1 MRLLAARVS
10 MGLWRALAGRA
21 APSGGVFAFWAG
33 IFALC
38 GGIFAPCG
46 GILAPSGA
54 RAASVDLVQVS
65 VDKARVA
72 RIPDHTQIL
81 VIGQPGIADVTM
93 LKNSGMGVITGKSFG
108 ETNLIALDAQGNL
121 LGEWTVRVGA
131 EQGGLLVQNGLNRE
145 SYICAPNCLPTIDLA
160 DAKTIAS
167 DRAAA
172 AAQHTVF
179 AAGR

>member
-1 MRLLAARVS
+1 MRLLATTAITGFF
-10 MGLWRALAGRA
+10 MAL
-21 APSGGVFAFWAG
+21 SGG
-33 IFALC
+33 
-38 GGIFAPCG
+38 
-46 GILAPSGA
+46 LAPPCA
-54 RAASVDLVQVS
+54 FAASGELVQVS

-121 LGEWTVRVGA
+121 LGEWTVRVT
-131 EQGGLLVQNGLNRE
+131 GGKVDLLVQNGLNRE
-145 SYICAPNCLPTIDLA
+145 SYICSPQCLPTIDLA
-160 DAKTIAS
+160 DARTIAS

-172 AAQHTVF
+172 VAQHSTF
-179 AAGR
+179 SGAR

>member
-1 MRLLAARVS
+1 MRLRAARVS
-10 MGLWRALAGRA
+10 TGLWLTIAGMF
-21 APSGGVFAFWAG
+21 APGGA
-33 IFALC
+33 
-38 GGIFAPCG
+38 IFAPCG
-46 GILAPSGA
+46 WLFAPCGA
-54 RAASVDLVQVS
+54 WAASVDLVQVS

-131 EQGGLLVQNGLNRE
+131 EKAGLLVQNGLNRE
-145 SYICAPNCLPTIDLA
+145 SYICSPDCLPTIDLA

-172 AAQHTVF
+172 AAQHTIF

>member
-1 MRLLAARVS
+1 MRVLATAAKIGFFGALAGGFFWTLVG
-10 MGLWRALAGRA
+10 GLAPARALAA
-21 APSGGVFAFWAG
+21 SGG
-33 IFALC
+33 L
-38 GGIFAPCG
+38 
-46 GILAPSGA
+46 L
-54 RAASVDLVQVS
+54 QVS

-121 LGEWTVRVGA
+121 LGEWTVRVGG
-131 EQGGLLVQNGLNRE
+131 EKVDLLVQNGLNRE
-145 SYICAPNCLPTIDLA
+145 SYICAPLCLPVIDLA
-160 DAKTIAS
+160 DAKNTAS

-172 AAQHTVF
+172 AAQHSAFSGVK
-179 AAGR
+179 